1 MLLVLTNQQDN
12 YEYIVDNYAMV
23 TWFTQ
28 LKKRVEC
35 PFWFREEF
43 LPQVEKFKYLEVLF
57 GRREQKIDRQIGAVA
72 AVM

>member
-23 TWFTQ
+23 TWFGR

-35 PFWFREEF
+35 PLWVREEF

-57 GRREQKIDRQIGAVA
+57 TN
-72 AVM
+72 